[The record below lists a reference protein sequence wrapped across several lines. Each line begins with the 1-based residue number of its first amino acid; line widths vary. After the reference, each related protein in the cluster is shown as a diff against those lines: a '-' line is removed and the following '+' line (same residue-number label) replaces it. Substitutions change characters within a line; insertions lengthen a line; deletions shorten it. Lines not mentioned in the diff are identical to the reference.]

1 MKKITFLVLAILW
14 TTLTFAQKKEKV
26 KGTKLVTVEK
36 SDIGAFDQ
44 IEIEDNV
51 DVFLIKGDKNAIEV
65 EADDNL
71 HATINKQVY
80 GTTLRINTNKEV
92 SSFKKFEVRI
102 TYTDSLKLVSV
113 KHEAKLNSI
122 QELKLPNIT
131 IKTYDYSK
139 SFLNVNS
146 PNFAI
151 ISTDKSKVE
160 LNLKGGDDASIE
172 MNKNAEIKALISS
185 NKVKLD
191 MYQKSEAN
199 IEGDASDMKVRL
211 DNNSKFIG
219 KNLTAKSIILTAE
232 GYSNAQVKAK
242 DNLSLAASGKA
253 EVAIFGDPKIE
264 IKKFADDATL
274 YKKSK

>member
-146 PNFAI
+146 SNFAI

-219 KNLTAKSIILTAE
+219 KNLTAKSIMLTAE

>member
-1 MKKITFLVLAILW
+1 MKKITFLALAILW

-36 SDIGAFDQ
+36 SDIGNFDQ
-44 IEIEDNV
+44 LEIEDNV
-51 DVFLIKGDKNAIEV
+51 EVLLIKGDKNAIEV
-65 EADDNL
+65 EADENL
-71 HATINKQVY
+71 HATINKQIY

-102 TYTDSLKLVSV
+102 FYNDSLKLISV
-113 KHEAKLNSI
+113 KHEAKLNCM
-122 QELKLPNIT
+122 QELKLPSIT

-139 SFLNVNS
+139 SFLNVS
-146 PNFAI
+146 STNFAI
-151 ISTDKSKVE
+151 IATDKSKVE
-160 LNLKGGDDASIE
+160 LNLKGGDDSSIE

-191 MYQKSEAN
+191 MYQKAEAN
-199 IEGDASDMKVRL
+199 IEGDVSDMKVRL

-219 KNLTAKSIILTAE
+219 KNLTAKTMMLTAE
-232 GYSNAQVKAK
+232 SYSNSQVRAK
-242 DNLSLAASGKA
+242 DNLSIAASGKA
-253 EVAIFGDPKIE
+253 EVSIFGDPKIE
-264 IKKFADDATL
+264 VKKFADEATL

>member
-51 DVFLIKGDKNAIEV
+51 EVFLIKGDKNTIEV

-92 SSFKKFEVRI
+92 TTFKKFEVRI
-102 TYTDSLKLVSV
+102 TYTDSLKLISV

-122 QELKLPNIT
+122 QELQLPAIT

-139 SFLNVNS
+139 SFINVNT

-151 ISTDKSKVE
+151 IATDKSKVE
-160 LNLKGGDDASIE
+160 LNLKGGDDSSIE

-211 DNNSKFIG
+211 DNNSKLIG
-219 KNLTAKSIILTAE
+219 KNLTAKTLMITAE
-232 GYSNAQVKAK
+232 SYSNAQVRAK
-242 DNLSLAASGKA
+242 DNLSIAASGKA
-253 EVAIFGDPKIE
+253 EVSVFGDPKIE
-264 IKKFADDATL
+264 VKKFADDAII

>member
-1 MKKITFLVLAILW
+1 MRKITFLALILFW

-36 SDIGAFDQ
+36 SDIGNFDQ
-44 IEIEDNV
+44 LEIEDNV
-51 DVFLIKGDKNAIEV
+51 EVFLIKSDKNAIEI

-71 HATINKQVY
+71 HATINKQIY

-92 SSFKKFEVRI
+92 SSYKKFEVRI
-102 TYTDSLKLVSV
+102 YHNDSLKLISV
-113 KHEAKLNSI
+113 KHEAKLNCI
-122 QELKLPNIT
+122 QELKLPSVT

-139 SFLNVNS
+139 SFINVSS

-151 ISTDKSKVE
+151 IATDKSRIE
-160 LNLKGGDDASIE
+160 LNLKGEESSVEI
-172 MNKNAEIKALISS
+172 NKNAEIKALISS
-185 NKVKLD
+185 NKLKFD

-199 IEGDASDMKVRL
+199 IEGDTNDMKLRL

-219 KNLTAKSIILTAE
+219 KNLSAKSMMLTAE
-232 GYSNAQVKAK
+232 SYSNCTVRAK
-242 DNLSLAASGKA
+242 ENLSITANGKS
-253 EVAIFGDPKIE
+253 EVYILGDPKIE
-264 IKKFADDATL
+264 VKKFSDDATL

>member
-1 MKKITFLVLAILW
+1 MKKITFFALAILW

-36 SDIGAFDQ
+36 SDIGTFDQ

-51 DVFLIKGDKNAIEV
+51 EIFLVKGDKNAIEV

-71 HATINKQVY
+71 HATINKKVY

-92 SSFKKFEVRI
+92 SSYKKFEIRI
-102 TYTDSLKLVSV
+102 TYTDSLKLISV

-122 QELKLPNIT
+122 QELNLPVIT

-139 SFLNVNS
+139 SFINVNS

-151 ISTDKSKVE
+151 IATDKSKVE
-160 LNLKGGDDASIE
+160 LNLKGEESSIE
-172 MNKNAEIKALISS
+172 MNKNAEIKALVSS
-185 NKVKLD
+185 NKLKFD

-199 IEGDASDMKVRL
+199 IEGNTNDMKLRV

-219 KNLTAKSIILTAE
+219 KNLLAKSLMLTAE
-232 GYSNAQVKAK
+232 SYSNCIVKAK
-242 DNLSLAASGKA
+242 ENLSITATGKA
-253 EVAIFGDPKIE
+253 EVSILGDPKIE
-264 IKKFADDATL
+264 IKKFADDAVL
-274 YKKSK
+274 NKKSK

>member
-1 MKKITFLVLAILW
+1 MKKITFLTLALLW

-36 SDIGAFDQ
+36 SDIGNFDQ
-44 IEIEDNV
+44 LEIEDNV
-51 DVFLIKGDKNAIEV
+51 EVLLIKGDKNAIEV

-71 HATINKQVY
+71 HATINKQIY
-80 GTTLRINTNKEV
+80 GSTLRINTNKEV
-92 SSFKKFEVRI
+92 SSFKKFEVRVF
-102 TYTDSLKLVSV
+102 YNDSLKLISV
-113 KHEAKLNSI
+113 KHEAKLNCI
-122 QELKLPNIT
+122 QELKLSAIT

-139 SFLNVNS
+139 SFLNVSS

-151 ISTDKSKVE
+151 IATDKSKVE
-160 LNLKGGDDASIE
+160 LNLKGGDDSSIE
-172 MNKNAEIKALISS
+172 MNKNAEIKALIST

-191 MYQKSEAN
+191 MYQKAEAT

-219 KNLTAKSIILTAE
+219 KNLTAKTMMLTAE
-232 GYSNAQVKAK
+232 SYSNSQVKAK
-242 DNLSLAASGKA
+242 DNLSIAASGKA
-253 EVAIFGDPKIE
+253 EVYIFGDPKIE
-264 IKKFADDATL
+264 VKKFAEDATL

>member
-1 MKKITFLVLAILW
+1 MKKITFLALVLLW

-44 IEIEDNV
+44 IEIEDNIEV
-51 DVFLIKGDKNAIEV
+51 SLIKGDKTEIEV

-71 HATINKQVY
+71 HVTIDKKVY
-80 GTTLRINTNKEV
+80 GKTLRINTNKDV

-102 TYTDSLKLVSV
+102 TYNDSLKLISV
-113 KHEAKLNSI
+113 KHEARLNCI
-122 QELKLPNIT
+122 QELKLPAIT

-139 SFLNVNS
+139 SFINVNS

-151 ISTDKSKVE
+151 IATDKSKVE
-160 LNLKGGDDASIE
+160 LNLKGEESSIE

-185 NKVKLD
+185 NKLKFD

-199 IEGDASDMKVRL
+199 IEGDTNDMKLRV

-219 KNLTAKSIILTAE
+219 KNLLAKSLMLTAE
-232 GYSNAQVKAK
+232 SYSNSIVRAK
-242 DNLSLAASGKA
+242 DNLSVAASGKA
-253 EVAIFGDPKIE
+253 EVSILGDPKIE
-264 IKKFADDATL
+264 VKKFSEDAIL

>member
-1 MKKITFLVLAILW
+1 MKKITFLALAILW

-36 SDIGAFDQ
+36 SDIGNFDQ
-44 IEIEDNV
+44 LEIEDNV
-51 DVFLIKGDKNAIEV
+51 EVLLIKGDKNAIEV
-65 EADDNL
+65 
-71 HATINKQVY
+71 

-102 TYTDSLKLVSV
+102 FYNDSLKLISV
-113 KHEAKLNSI
+113 KHEAKLNCM
-122 QELKLPNIT
+122 QELKLPSIT

-139 SFLNVNS
+139 SFLNVS
-146 PNFAI
+146 STNFAI
-151 ISTDKSKVE
+151 IATDKSKVE
-160 LNLKGGDDASIE
+160 LNLKGGDDSSIE

-191 MYQKSEAN
+191 MYQKAEAN
-199 IEGDASDMKVRL
+199 IEGDVSDMKVRL

-219 KNLTAKSIILTAE
+219 KNLTAKTMMLTAE
-232 GYSNAQVKAK
+232 SYSNSQVRAK
-242 DNLSLAASGKA
+242 DNLSIAASGKA
-253 EVAIFGDPKIE
+253 EVSIFGDPKIE
-264 IKKFADDATL
+264 VKKFADEATL

>member
-1 MKKITFLVLAILW
+1 MKKITFLALALLW

-36 SDIGAFDQ
+36 SDIGNFDQ
-44 IEIEDNV
+44 LEIEDNV
-51 DVFLIKGDKNAIEV
+51 EVLLIKGDRNAIEV

-71 HATINKQVY
+71 HATINKQIY
-80 GTTLRINTNKEV
+80 GSTLRINTNKEV
-92 SSFKKFEVRI
+92 SSFKKFEIRVF
-102 TYTDSLKLVSV
+102 YNDSLKLISV
-113 KHEAKLNSI
+113 KHEAKLNCM
-122 QELKLPNIT
+122 QELKLPSIT

-139 SFLNVNS
+139 SFLNVSS

-151 ISTDKSKVE
+151 IATDKSKVE
-160 LNLKGGDDASIE
+160 LNLKGGDDSSIE

-191 MYQKSEAN
+191 MYQKAEAN
-199 IEGDASDMKVRL
+199 IEGDASDMKMRL

-219 KNLTAKSIILTAE
+219 KNLTAKTLMITAE
-232 GYSNAQVKAK
+232 SYSNAQVRAK
-242 DNLSLAASGKA
+242 DNLSISASGKS
-253 EVAIFGDPKIE
+253 EVYIFGDPKIE
-264 IKKFADDATL
+264 VKKFAEDATL